1 MSGPNTTTAPPRER
15 TARTRRLWRRPIGLA
30 IAIVGIGAGGL
41 AIWKARE
48 ATTRRGLA
56 AAEAVDPGAA
66 LPRVEVT
73 RPRRGGIERM
83 TVQPGSVHS
92 FETVELYAMVSGYM
106 KSQGVDIGATVK
118 KGDVLAELE
127 IPREAETV
135 QEATALVGQARA
147 QALQMEAK
155 VKTMDAE
162 RAIAAAAIEQAE
174 SDVDR
179 FVAERRLA
187 EAQLTRIRGLADRN
201 AIERRLVDEQQRA
214 ADASAASE
222 RSSHLAVATA
232 RARLQGAVAKVDQAH
247 ADVAEARAAVGV
259 AESREA
265 KARVD
270 LSYSRIVAPFDGV
283 VIHRGF
289 HPGSFIRSAA
299 DGNQTPLL
307 IVSRTDLMRVVI
319 QVPDR
324 DVVLT
329 DPGDPAVVTIDGL
342 GGREFRGTVSRIGE
356 SEDPTTRTMR
366 VEVDL
371 TNPDDLLRDG
381 MYGRASISLERPSVR
396 LTLPASC
403 ILDRTGKGEG
413 MVQVVRG
420 GAVEPVRVT
429 LGADNGSLV
438 EVDSGLG
445 TDDDVILRSSTPLEP
460 GVKVVMQPAK

>member
-1 MSGPNTTTAPPRER
+1 MTEFKTTTAALE
-15 TARTRRLWRRPIGLA
+15 TRPAQSRWSRWRLVALVAALVGVGAVGLA
-30 IAIVGIGAGGL
+30 T
-41 AIWKARE
+41 WKAHGPTPRPNFIGPG
-48 ATTRRGLA
+48 AMDLA
-56 AAEAVDPGAA
+56 AT

-106 KSQGVDIGATVK
+106 KSQGVDIGSPVK
-118 KGDVLAELE
+118 KGDLLAEIY
-127 IPREAETV
+127 IPREAEAV
-135 QEATALVGQARA
+135 EEAVALVGQARA

-174 SDVDR
+174 SDVER
-179 FVAERRLA
+179 FVADRRLG
-187 EAQLTRIRGLADRN
+187 EAQLLRVRALAERN
-201 AIERRLVDEQQRA
+201 AIERRLVDEQQQA
-214 ADASAASE
+214 ADSSAAAE
-222 RSSHLAVATA
+222 RSSRLAVATA
-232 RARLQGAVAKVDQAH
+232 RARLLGAVAKVDQAQ
-247 ADVAEARAAVGV
+247 ADVAEACAALRV
-259 AESREA
+259 AEARAA

-270 LSYSRIVAPFDGV
+270 LSYARIVAPFDGV

-307 IVSRTDLMRVVI
+307 IVSRTDLMRVVV

-329 DPGDPAVVTIDGL
+329 NAGDPAVVTIDGL

-371 TNPDDLLRDG
+371 ANPDDLLRDG
-381 MYGRASISLERPSVR
+381 MYGRASITLEQPSER
-396 LTLPASC
+396 LTLPTSC

-413 MVQVVRG
+413 TVQVVRG
-420 GAVEPVRVT
+420 GVVEPVRVT

-438 EVDSGLG
+438 EVNTGIG
-445 TDDDVILRSSTPLEP
+445 ADDDIVLRSSTPLDP
-460 GVKVVMQPAK
+460 GAKVVMQPAK